1 MITGWADDI
10 ADDIATQFNEK
21 LAAWQEGLFALDA
34 ESARLAA
41 VAPFAALNSAD
52 AAEWQTQRDRI
63 DFFSSTINAVSGAIQ
78 SIRGY
83 VSDIGSSARLAG
95 LSGLGFLPAIPA
107 AALAIITGGV
117 VALGALIFSVK
128 SFNDRMTAQ
137 HVTEINAGL
146 IREGKPPLAYPPQ
159 DADLFSNIGTVVQ
172 WGVIGAIALLVV
184 GQLGKRRE

>member
-10 ADDIATQFNEK
+10 AADIADQFNAK
-21 LAAWQEGLFALDA
+21 LAAWQEGLYTLDA
-34 ESARLAA
+34 ESARLTEI
-41 VAPFAALNSAD
+41 APFAALNSAD

-63 DFFSSTINAVSGAIQ
+63 DFFSSTINAVGGAIQ

-95 LSGLGFLPAIPA
+95 LSGLGILPAIPA

-128 SFNDRMTAQ
+128 SFNDRITSQ
-137 HVTEINAGL
+137 HFTEINAGL
-146 IREGKPPLAYPPQ
+146 VREGKPQLTYPQ
-159 DADLFSNIGTVVQ
+159 QSDLFSNIGTVVQ
-172 WGVIGAIALLVV
+172 WGVIGAIALLVIRQI
-184 GQLGKRRE
+184 GQRRE